1 MAQRWDKHTG
11 TNLGDILE
19 VSSPRA
25 GKIGGLLPLPRAFM
39 SSSLPATP
47 LRITAQQGQA
57 PLSLAQQSFN
67 GLLAQIAEQ
76 REILAAWNQAIDA
89 YHQRYAKDVAPLL
102 DRYYAAHAGLV
113 NALVEASARKGLG
126 RTLLRDLHAV
136 IARLAGDLA
145 HNVRDA
151 ATRATMQAL
160 HAQYTEEPLDTEETP
175 DSTDALRL
183 PSATEP
189 ESPEDIVRRVE
200 EEMQAR
206 QARAQQ
212 ERERHRAGRARKPSA
227 QERAQQEAAQEAS
240 QSVRAVYRKLASA
253 LHPDREPDEA
263 ERLRKTALMQR
274 VNLAYAA
281 NSLLDLL
288 QLQLEVEQ
296 IDAQHMAG
304 VGDTHLQ
311 RYNQVLTDQL
321 AELRQEVVT
330 LENTMRLQLGLAS
343 KRKLQPGQL
352 MAQLRSQIQA
362 LEHDIPLL
370 QREVQAVADNDYL
383 KQWLKAQAADMLDP
397 D

>member
-1 MAQRWDKHTG
+1 MP
-11 TNLGDILE
+11 L
-19 VSSPRA
+19 SPA
-25 GKIGGLLPLPRAFM
+25 V
-39 SSSLPATP
+39 TP
-47 LRITAQQGQA
+47 LHIAKQA
-57 PLSLAQQSFN
+57 GEASLTPAQQSFN
-67 GLLAQIAEQ
+67 DLLAQIADQ
-76 REILAAWNQAIDA
+76 RAILAAWNQAIDA
-89 YHQRYAKDVAPLL
+89 YHQRHAKDVAPLL
-102 DRYYAAHAGLV
+102 DRYYAAHADLV

-136 IARLAGDLA
+136 IARLARDLA
-145 HNVRDA
+145 DNLRDP
-151 ATRATMQAL
+151 ATREAMQAL
-160 HAQYTEEPLDTEETP
+160 HAQYAQEKPPDVPDTP
-175 DSTDALRL
+175 DALQIAA
-183 PSATEP
+183 PGGP

-206 QARAQQ
+206 QARAQK
-212 ERERHRAGRARKPSA
+212 ERERHHASRARKPSA
-227 QERAQQEAAQEAS
+227 QQRQQQEAAQEAS
-240 QSVRAVYRKLASA
+240 QSVRSVYRKLASA
-253 LHPDREPDEA
+253 LHPDREPDDA
-263 ERLRKTALMQR
+263 ERQRKTALMQR

-296 IDAQHMAG
+296 IDAQHMAA
-304 VGDTHLQ
+304 VGDAHLQ

-352 MAQLRSQIQA
+352 MAQQRSQIKV

-383 KQWLKAQAADMLDP
+383 KQWLKAQAEGLLDAD
-397 D
+397 

>member
-1 MAQRWDKHTG
+1 MPP
-11 TNLGDILE
+11 
-19 VSSPRA
+19 SPA
-25 GKIGGLLPLPRAFM
+25 
-39 SSSLPATP
+39 ATP
-47 LRITAQQGQA
+47 LRIARQPGE
-57 PLSLAQQSFN
+57 PSLTPAQQSFN
-67 GLLAQIAEQ
+67 DLLAQIADQ
-76 REILAAWNQAIDA
+76 RAILAAWNQAIDA

-102 DRYYAAHAGLV
+102 DRYYATHADLV

-136 IARLAGDLA
+136 IAHLARDLA
-145 HNVRDA
+145 DNLRDP
-151 ATRATMQAL
+151 ATRAAMQAL
-160 HAQYTEEPLDTEETP
+160 HAQYAQELPDASDAPDTLQIAP
-175 DSTDALRL
+175 
-183 PSATEP
+183 PSGP

-212 ERERHRAGRARKPSA
+212 ERERHHASRARRPSA
-227 QERAQQEAAQEAS
+227 QERERQEAAQEAS

-253 LHPDREPDEA
+253 LHPDREPDDQ

-352 MAQLRSQIQA
+352 TAQLRSQIQA

-383 KQWLKAQAADMLDP
+383 KQWLKAQAAVVLDP

>member
-1 MAQRWDKHTG
+1 MPP
-11 TNLGDILE
+11 
-19 VSSPRA
+19 SPA
-25 GKIGGLLPLPRAFM
+25 
-39 SSSLPATP
+39 ATP
-47 LRITAQQGQA
+47 LRIGRQPGD
-57 PLSLAQQSFN
+57 PSLTPAQQSFN
-67 GLLAQIAEQ
+67 ALLAQIADQ
-76 REILAAWNQAIDA
+76 RAILAAWNQAIDA

-102 DRYYAAHAGLV
+102 ERYYAAHAALV

-136 IARLAGDLA
+136 IARLARDLA
-145 HNVRDA
+145 DNVRDP
-151 ATRATMQAL
+151 ATRAAMQAL
-160 HAQYTEEPLDTEETP
+160 QAQYAQEQLADVPDTP
-175 DSTDALRL
+175 DALQIA
-183 PSATEP
+183 PPGGP

-212 ERERHRAGRARKPSA
+212 ERELHHASRARKPSA
-227 QERAQQEAAQEAS
+227 QQRQQQEAAQEAS
-240 QSVRAVYRKLASA
+240 QSVRSVYRKLASA

-281 NSLLDLL
+281 GSLLDLL

-296 IDAQHMAG
+296 IDAQHMAT

-321 AELRQEVVT
+321 AELQQEVAT
-330 LENTMRLQLGLAS
+330 LEASMREQLGS
-343 KRKLQPGQL
+343 TSRRKLQPGQL

-370 QREVQAVADNDYL
+370 RREVQAMDDNDYL
-383 KQWLKAQAADMLDP
+383 KQWLKAQREDLLNGD
-397 D
+397 

>member
-1 MAQRWDKHTG
+1 M
-11 TNLGDILE
+11 
-19 VSSPRA
+19 RA
-25 GKIGGLLPLPRAFM
+25 ESGAFAPARAFM
-39 SSSLPATP
+39 PPSFPATP
-47 LRITAQQGQA
+47 LRIAEPSGQA

-67 GLLAQIAEQ
+67 GLLAQIAQQ

-113 NALVEASARKGLG
+113 TALVQASARKGLG
-126 RTLLRDLHAV
+126 RTLLRSLHAV

-145 HNVRDA
+145 ENVRDP
-151 ATRATMQAL
+151 ATRAAMQAL
-160 HAQYTEEPLDTEETP
+160 HAQYAEDSPDTAQAPDDLDAP
-175 DSTDALRL
+175 RL
-183 PSATEP
+183 PGATGP

-200 EEMQAR
+200 EEMEAR

-227 QERAQQEAAQEAS
+227 QEREQQASAQEAS

-253 LHPDREPDEA
+253 LHPDREPDAA
-263 ERLRKTALMQR
+263 ERQRKTALMQR

-281 NSLLDLL
+281 SSLLDLL

-296 IDAQHMAG
+296 IDAQHMAA
-304 VGDTHLQ
+304 VGDAHLQ

-321 AELRQEVVT
+321 AELQQEVAT
-330 LENTMRLQLGLAS
+330 LEANMRAQLGITS
-343 KRKLQPGQL
+343 RRKLQPGQL

-370 QREVQAVADNDYL
+370 QREVQAVGDNDYL
-383 KQWLKAQAADMLDP
+383 KQWLKAQREDLLDG

>member
-1 MAQRWDKHTG
+1 
-11 TNLGDILE
+11 
-19 VSSPRA
+19 
-25 GKIGGLLPLPRAFM
+25 M

-145 HNVRDA
+145 RNVRDA

-227 QERAQQEAAQEAS
+227 QERAQQEAVQEAS
-240 QSVRAVYRKLASA
+240 LSVRAVYRKLASA

-370 QREVQAVADNDYL
+370 QREQQAMEDNDYL
-383 KQWLKAQAADMLDP
+383 KQWLKAQAAGLLDA

>member
-1 MAQRWDKHTG
+1 
-11 TNLGDILE
+11 
-19 VSSPRA
+19 
-25 GKIGGLLPLPRAFM
+25 M

-151 ATRATMQAL
+151 ATRAAMQAL
-160 HAQYTEEPLDTEETP
+160 HAQYTEEPLDAEEPP
-175 DSTDALRL
+175 DGTDAPQL

-200 EEMQAR
+200 EEMLAR

-212 ERERHRAGRARKPSA
+212 ERERHHASRARKPNA
-227 QERAQQEAAQEAS
+227 QQRQQQEAAQEAS
-240 QSVRAVYRKLASA
+240 QSVRSVYRKLASA
-253 LHPDREPDEA
+253 LHPDREPDDA
-263 ERLRKTALMQR
+263 ERQRKTALMQR

-304 VGDTHLQ
+304 VADTHLQ

-321 AELRQEVVT
+321 AELQQEVTT
-330 LENTMRLQLGLAS
+330 LEATMRAQLGVTS
-343 KRKLQPGQL
+343 RRKLLPGQL

-370 QREVQAVADNDYL
+370 QREVQAVADNDFL
-383 KQWLKAQAADMLDP
+383 KQWLKAQAEGLLDAD
-397 D
+397 

>member
-1 MAQRWDKHTG
+1 MP
-11 TNLGDILE
+11 
-19 VSSPRA
+19 SSP
-25 GKIGGLLPLPRAFM
+25 
-39 SSSLPATP
+39 PATP
-47 LRITAQQGQA
+47 RRIA
-57 PLSLAQQSFN
+57 PLQLQQAVTPAQQSFN
-67 GLLAQIAEQ
+67 GLLAEIAGQ
-76 REILAAWNQAIDA
+76 REILAAWNQAIAA
-89 YHQRYAKDVAPLL
+89 YHQRYAKDVAPLM

-145 HNVRDA
+145 DNVRDS
-151 ATRATMQAL
+151 ATRTAMRAL
-160 HAQYTEEPLDTEETP
+160 HAQYAEEVASPTRSALEDEEAAT
-175 DSTDALRL
+175 L
-183 PSATEP
+183 PGPTAPESPESP

-206 QARAQQ
+206 QARAEE
-212 ERERHRAGRARKPSA
+212 ERERHRASRVRKPSA
-227 QERAQQEAAQEAS
+227 QERQAQQAAQEAS

-253 LHPDREPDEA
+253 LHPDREPDEQ
-263 ERLRKTALMQR
+263 ERQRKTALMQR

-281 NSLLDLL
+281 SSLLDLL

-311 RYNQVLTDQL
+311 RYNQVLTEQL
-321 AELRQEVVT
+321 AELRQEVAT
-330 LENTMRLQLGLAS
+330 LEASMRLQLGITS
-343 KRKLQPGQL
+343 RRKLLPSQL

-370 QREVQAVADNDYL
+370 HREARAMEDSDYV
-383 KQWLKAQAADMLDP
+383 KQWLKSQSAGALDAD
-397 D
+397 